1 MLMTVTCKKDYKRFV
16 SPEIEP
22 YVNEFLELLSDNDIK
37 VKDQDFVVMFSL
49 DVPHSGIAGYAVGMF
64 NDDFVSINI
73 NPIIWG
79 FLNNSQKRTLIF
91 HELSHDLFNTLH
103 SDDVFVMNPQLHQP
117 LRSSLNDTSKSDK
130 ELPPK
135 RFAPCIPPEASP
147 QAYNPFTVDS

>member
-1 MLMTVTCKKDYKRFV
+1 MKALILGLLMLITVTCKKDYKRFV

-49 DVPHSGIAGYAVGMF
+49 DLPHSRIAGYAVGMF
-64 NDDFVSINI
+64 NDDFVSVNI
-73 NPIIWG
+73 NPIIWSV
-79 FLNNSQKRTLIF
+79 LNNSQKRTLIF

-117 LRSSLNDTSKSDK
+117 LRSFLNDTKKSDK
-130 ELPPK
+130 ELIK
-135 RFAPCIPPEASP
+135 YIKDAR
-147 QAYNPFTVDS
+147 

>member
-1 MLMTVTCKKDYKRFV
+1 MKALVLGLLMLMTVTCKKDYKRFV

-22 YVNEFLELLSDNDIK
+22 YVNEFLELLRDNDVR

-49 DVPHSGIAGYAVGMF
+49 DMPHSRIAGYAVGMF
-64 NDDFVSINI
+64 NDDFVSVNI

-103 SDDVFVMNPQLHQP
+103 SDDVFVMNPILHQP
-117 LRSSLNDTSKSDK
+117 LRSSLNDTNKSDK
-130 ELPPK
+130 ELIK
-135 RFAPCIPPEASP
+135 YIKNAR
-147 QAYNPFTVDS
+147 